1 MSQHSLSAVH
11 PTCNESNRKPRK
23 PFGGARMPRGG
34 QVKLE
39 LRKEIRKLF
48 KSGETLVSIA
58 ERLGKAPSTIAYH
71 VRALGVPAI
80 KHFRALPLTNGK
92 RRCATCGRWK
102 TPNLFPSGANPVCTK
117 CGSEGKA
124 PPAATDLSKSSKHK

>member
-1 MSQHSLSAVH
+1 
-11 PTCNESNRKPRK
+11 
-23 PFGGARMPRGG
+23 MPRGG

-71 VRALGVPAI
+71 VGALGGPAI

-92 RRCATCGRWK
+92 RRCAMCGRWK
-102 TPNLFPSGANPVCTK
+102 TPNLFPSGANPVSTK
-117 CGSEGKA
+117 CSSKGKA
-124 PPAATDLSKSSKHK
+124 PPAATDVSKSSKH